1 MKTLLAVGC
10 SLTDEKFESMAHP
23 ELDCS
28 WPKWPEIVGKKLGYF
43 TSDDDPIPA
52 MQGRDYLLPAAKLS
66 INHQYSNCCV
76 CNNRQFL
83 CA

>member
-28 WPKWPEIVGKKLGYF
+28 WPKWPEVVGKKLGYNVVNLGK
-43 TSDDDPIPA
+43 S
-52 MQGRDYLLPAAKLS
+52 G
-66 INHQYSNCCV
+66 NSNENIARC
-76 CNNRQFL
+76 RM
-83 CA
+83 